1 MAARVADA
9 SVLAAIAF
17 GEPRAEEG
25 VALLEGAVLHEPTL
39 LPDELASVARRKILS
54 HPDRAE
60 AIAQALGLALALE
73 IRWVEVDHRAV
84 LRLALEEGLTTY
96 DAAYLHLARKLDAP
110 LVTFDDRLRDIAGVD
125 HGQGSP

>member
-25 VALLEGAVLHEPTL
+25 VALLDGAVLHEPTL
-39 LPDELASVARRKILS
+39 LPYELTSVARRKILS
-54 HPDRAE
+54 YPDRAG
-60 AIAQALGLALALE
+60 AIAQALGLVLALD
-73 IRWVEVDHRAV
+73 IRWVEVDHGAV

-96 DAAYLHLARKLDAP
+96 DAAYLHVARALDAP
-110 LVTFDDRLRDIAGVD
+110 LVTLDDRLRNIAEGRSRP
-125 HGQGSP
+125 G